1 MKVKVLIGISTSA
14 LLILSAVFSAGIAA
28 PTADFTVTKTAD
40 DGTTGTLRWAISQS
54 NSNGIPDLIYFS
66 IPTLDPNYDSNN
78 GWWTITVS
86 SSLGAL
92 PSLTEGGTTING
104 FTAGNENPN
113 GLEIVIDGSSLGGTM
128 SILTIESDNNRIEG
142 LTLQKAPGA
151 GINIIL
157 GASNNTITNNYIGT
171 DANGMLIWGNATGI
185 RISSGANHN
194 TVDQCI
200 VSGND
205 EDGVL
210 ITGNNTDDN
219 IVKRSYIGL
228 NAAGMGKLPNE
239 WDGVAIAN
247 GAEDNI
253 IGGSLTTEAD
263 HGNVISGNNQSGV
276 YLYGEDTIH
285 NEIKYNYIG
294 VNKSGSGTPDV
305 GNLSHGIM
313 LEDGPDANPIYFNVV
328 SGNKAHGVYL
338 TGTGTTYN
346 WIKDNII
353 GADPELI
360 DIIPNGLHGV
370 AIYDGANHNEV
381 GDDYT
386 YWWRNVIV
394 GSGWSGIAVVN
405 SWENNIYYNII
416 GTDRPFSLKNM
427 GNRYHGIDIVNSW
440 ENEVGM
446 NYIAY
451 NGTYAVRSGIEVEG
465 SSAISNTISMN
476 SIHDNSGGGID
487 LVSGGNKNLPAP
499 TITTANCTKV
509 EGSTTCLGCRI
520 EIFSDGGAQGKHYE
534 GYVIAHSILPQFSWS
549 GTVRGPNVTVTATD
563 YKSGDATEYKNT
575 SEFSL
580 PWLGACHT
588 VYLPVTFKNY

>member
-28 PTADFTVTKTAD
+28 PTADFTVTKTVD

-54 NSNGIPDLIYFS
+54 NSNGVPDLIYFS
-66 IPTLDPNYDSNN
+66 IPTLDPNYDSSN

-157 GASNNTITNNYIGT
+157 GASNNTITNNHIGT

-219 IVKRSYIGL
+219 IIKRSYIGL

-263 HGNVISGNNQSGV
+263 HGNVISGNNQRGV
-276 YLYGEDTIH
+276 YLSGEDTIH
-285 NEIKYNYIG
+285 NEIKHNYIG
-294 VNKSGSGTPDV
+294 VNKLGGMTLDV

-313 LEDGPDANPIYFNVV
+313 LEDGPDANSIYFNVV

-394 GSGWSGIAVVN
+394 GSGWSGSAVVS
-405 SWENNIYYNII
+405 SWANNIYYYII

-427 GNRYHGIDIVNSW
+427 GNRYHGIDIVNSR

-465 SSAISNTISMN
+465 STAISNTISMN

-487 LVSGGNKNLPAP
+487 LVSGGNKNLPSP
-499 TITTANCTKV
+499 TITTTNCTKV

-520 EIFSDGGAQGKHYE
+520 EIFSDWGAQGKHYE

-575 SEFSL
+575 SEFSS

-588 VYLPVTFKNY
+588 GYLPVIFKNH

>member
-1 MKVKVLIGISTSA
+1 MSKFKVLPGIFA
-14 LLILSAVFSAGIAA
+14 AVLFIFGGFFSAGKAV
-28 PTADFTVTKTAD
+28 TAVNFDVTKASD
-40 DGTTGTLRWAISQS
+40 DGSVGTLRWAITQA
-54 NSNGIPDLIYFS
+54 NSSGGANTIYFR
-66 IPTLDPNYDSNN
+66 IPKTDPYYDSIND
-78 GWWTITVS
+78 WWKITLS
-86 SSLGAL
+86 NSLGAL
-92 PSLTEGGTTING
+92 PSLTDNGTTIYGYNI
-104 FTAGNENPN
+104 PN
-113 GLEIVIDGSSLGGTM
+113 SLSDLDILIDGSLLGGTM
-128 SILTIESDNNRIEG
+128 SILTIESDYNHIQS
-142 LTLQKAPGA
+142 LTFANAPGA
-151 GINIIL
+151 GINIIT
-157 GASNNTITNNYIGT
+157 GASNNTIRYSYIGI
-171 DANGMLIWGNATGI
+171 DPNGVLDWGNATGI
-185 RISSGANHN
+185 KISSGANHN
-194 TVDQCI
+194 TIDQCVI
-200 VSGND
+200 SGND

-219 IVKRSYIGL
+219 IVRRSYIGL
-228 NAAGMGKLPNE
+228 NAAGTGKIPNN

-253 IGGSLTTEAD
+253 IGGGLPTEAD
-263 HGNVISGNNQSGV
+263 HGNVISGNNMRGV

-294 VNKSGSGTPDV
+294 VNKSGGGNPDV

-313 LEDGPDANPIYFNVV
+313 LEDGPDANPIYFNVI
-328 SGNKAHGVYL
+328 SGNKKHGIYL

-353 GADPELI
+353 GADPELN
-360 DIIPNGLHGV
+360 DIIPNGWHGV

-394 GSGWSGIAVVN
+394 GSGWSGIAVVS

-416 GTDRPFSLKNM
+416 GTDKPFSRKKM

-446 NYIAY
+446 NYVAY
-451 NGTYAVRSGIEVEG
+451 NGSYAVRSGIEVEG
-465 SSAISNTISMN
+465 STAISNTISMN
-476 SIHDNSGGGID
+476 NIHDNSGGGID
-487 LVSGGNKNLPAP
+487 LVNGGNKNLPAP
-499 TITTANCTKV
+499 TITATDCTKV

-520 EIFSDGGAQGKHYE
+520 EIFSDWGAQGKHYE
-534 GYVIAHSILPQFSWS
+534 GYAIAHSVLPQFSWS

-563 YKSGDATEYKNT
+563 YKSSDPTDYQNT

-588 VYLPVTFKNY
+588 GYFPITIKNH